1 MALSTNTFDV
11 VVVGASLAGSA
22 AAIELGRAGL
32 RTLLVDKASF
42 PRRKACGE
50 GFSYQGAQYL
60 GGLGIS
66 PDEYLNETNEF
77 FGYRVVTFPSQNR
90 VPRELVAQTPH
101 PRGWGLSREILDRAL
116 LKRALQL
123 PRIESS
129 LGEAVHCL
137 RRQKRSWVV
146 SAGSNE
152 FEARYVIIA
161 TGPGVQG
168 YSSPYILQKQAGS
181 GRVGYSSVATT
192 MSGELPRLVTILPSH
207 EGEIYLTSLG
217 DSRINVSVVGT
228 RAFVR
233 EHKHSEVLDR
243 ILRERLKLQLMFER
257 AGVGAAHFEAKFSST
272 DPFLYL
278 VGDSQESF
286 DPICGMGMSHALA
299 TGVAAA
305 HFIRESFRGSMLPS
319 RALAAYQRRHEKMAR
334 GIRRYSQGVRTLIS
348 WYRRAPL
355 VFAPLSPSLAGR
367 CVAALQSSI
376 KPFEDLAVGA
386 AEIAFSEG

>member
-1 MALSTNTFDV
+1 
-11 VVVGASLAGSA
+11 
-22 AAIELGRAGL
+22 
-32 RTLLVDKASF
+32 
-42 PRRKACGE
+42 
-50 GFSYQGAQYL
+50 
-60 GGLGIS
+60 
-66 PDEYLNETNEF
+66 
-77 FGYRVVTFPSQNR
+77 
-90 VPRELVAQTPH
+90 
-101 PRGWGLSREILDRAL
+101 
-116 LKRALQL
+116 
-123 PRIESS
+123 
-129 LGEAVHCL
+129 
-137 RRQKRSWVV
+137 
-146 SAGSNE
+146 
-152 FEARYVIIA
+152 
-161 TGPGVQG
+161 
-168 YSSPYILQKQAGS
+168 
-181 GRVGYSSVATT
+181 
-192 MSGELPRLVTILPSH
+192 
-207 EGEIYLTSLG
+207 
-217 DSRINVSVVGT
+217 INVSVVGT

-376 KPFEDLAVGA
+376 KPFEDHAVGA